1 MCYARDNSNI
11 YSFSGHNHN
20 AYPSPQL
27 SAHGMMYA
35 MPRGT
40 RAYSFDGETVL
51 LPAMLDHEQQIN
63 PAYSPYN
70 ASHVSPAGSAVFAAQ
85 QSWSYPGPPPDLYS
99 TPASPLQP
107 RPTAHHM
114 YAIGAPMQ
122 PMGSYGVPPQYF
134 PASSPGP
141 PIQTTA
147 SNKGPDGANLF
158 VFHIPNNFTN
168 LDMYNLFCR
177 YGNLLSVRIMVERDT
192 GRSRGFGFVS
202 YDNAASAA
210 QAIQELNGYAVS
222 NEGVMQLRLRWLTNP
237 SPLF

>member
-1 MCYARDNSNI
+1 
-11 YSFSGHNHN
+11 
-20 AYPSPQL
+20 
-27 SAHGMMYA
+27 MYA
-35 MPRGT
+35 MPRGA

-51 LPAMLDHEQQIN
+51 LPTTLDDPQLTS
-63 PAYSPYN
+63 AYSPYN
-70 ASHVSPAGSAVFAAQ
+70 ASQLSPNGGAMFATQ
-85 QSWSYPGPPPDLYS
+85 QPWSYPGPPPDFYS

-114 YAIGAPMQ
+114 YTIGGPMP
-122 PMGSYGVPPQYF
+122 PMGSYGVPQYF
-134 PASSPGP
+134 SATSPGP

-158 VFHIPNNFTN
+158 IFHIPNNFTN
-168 LDMYNLFCR
+168 MDMYNLFCR

-202 YDNAASAA
+202 YDNPGSAA

-222 NEGVMQLRLRWLTNP
+222 EPDVCAVDC
-237 SPLF
+237 SIVF

>member
-1 MCYARDNSNI
+1 MTNPSIRSSAI
-11 YSFSGHNHN
+11 YSHSYLFLISGQSYN

-27 SAHGMMYA
+27 SAQGMMYA
-35 MPRGT
+35 MPRGA

-51 LPAMLDHEQQIN
+51 LPTALDDPQ
-63 PAYSPYN
+63 YSPYN
-70 ASHVSPAGSAVFAAQ
+70 ATQLSPAG
-85 QSWSYPGPPPDLYS
+85 WSYPGPPPDIYS

-107 RPTAHHM
+107 RPSAHHM
-114 YAIGAPMQ
+114 YTIGGPMQ
-122 PMGSYGVPPQYF
+122 PMGSYGLPQYF

-158 VFHIPNNFTN
+158 IFHIPNNFTN
-168 LDMYNLFCR
+168 MDMYNLFCR
-177 YGNLLSVRIMVERDT
+177 YGNLLSVRIMVEKDT

-202 YDNAASAA
+202 YDNPGSAA

-222 NEGVMQLRLRWLTNP
+222 KSEIIAVPCVCVYANFV
-237 SPLF
+237 LF